1 MWSFEFA
8 AVEVTHQVQIQIV
21 NLTRTVFGG
30 LATLGGH
37 QLRRRHYALTTLRGL
52 FDLRWGL
59 RCN

>member
-8 AVEVTHQVQIQIV
+8 AIEVTHQVQIQIV
-21 NLTRTVFGG
+21 NLTRAVFGG

-37 QLRRRHYALTTLRGL
+37 QLRRHNALTTLRGL